1 MFLSREI
8 DIKLCQIYTKI
19 HIYAILYKSCNI
31 KQIIFNKRNQSEN
44 DDIPQKPEN
53 LRFAPVIIIIDNII
67 TYYFLLHIF
76 ILYFGQI
83 YLLYSLLYIFCRQIY
98 ILLNILWKQILKLV
112 QIQNKV
118 RDSSFIISWGATIFS
133 LQDYT

>member
-1 MFLSREI
+1 MFLSRDI
-8 DIKLCQIYTKI
+8 DIKLCQNYTKTDI
-19 HIYAILYKSCNI
+19 CQILYKSCNI

-53 LRFAPVIIIIDNII
+53 LRFAPVLIIIDNII

>member
-19 HIYAILYKSCNI
+19 HIYAILYKSCSI
-31 KQIIFNKRNQSEN
+31 KQIIFNKRSQSEN

-53 LRFAPVIIIIDNII
+53 LRFAPVLIIIDNII